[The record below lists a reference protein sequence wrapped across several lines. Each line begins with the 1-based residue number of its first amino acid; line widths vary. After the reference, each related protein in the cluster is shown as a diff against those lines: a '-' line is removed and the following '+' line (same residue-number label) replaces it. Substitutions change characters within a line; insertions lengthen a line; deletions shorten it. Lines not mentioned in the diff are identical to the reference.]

1 MVSSQAAN
9 ISTVSH
15 FSKESLMNRVSLYKM
30 QAILLTAFVF
40 LFFTSRTPA
49 QGQAEAT
56 YKAKCAACH
65 AADGSGSEVG
75 KKLGVHDFHSSQVQG
90 ESEADLTQIIAKGK
104 NKMPAYEKSLKPDE
118 IKGLVA
124 YVRGLEKK

>member
-1 MVSSQAAN
+1 MN
-9 ISTVSH
+9 LFSTRKVQVIPLAML
-15 FSKESLMNRVSLYKM
+15 SL
-30 QAILLTAFVF
+30 
-40 LFFTSRTPA
+40 LFYAPHARA

-65 AADGSGSEVG
+65 AADGTGSEVG
-75 KKLGVHDFHSSQVQG
+75 KKLGTHDFHSSQVQT
-90 ESEADLTQIIAKGK
+90 ESEADLTQIITKGK

-124 YVRGLEKK
+124 YVRELGKK